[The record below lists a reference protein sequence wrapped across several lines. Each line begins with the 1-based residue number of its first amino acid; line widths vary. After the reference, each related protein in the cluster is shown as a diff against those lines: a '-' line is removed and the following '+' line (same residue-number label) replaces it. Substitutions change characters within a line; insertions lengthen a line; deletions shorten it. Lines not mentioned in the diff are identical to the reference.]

1 MKYSKNKKLNGV
13 LKEIEE
19 QLLELGLDEVK
30 HYYDEFKH
38 ETDYNI
44 AQYGNLLIYYYDV
57 QEMYQRNG
65 YKTKFSDN
73 KIWEIYKNQVGYV
86 TRQLM
91 RANNMQR
98 RYI

>member
-13 LKEIEE
+13 LNEIEE

-30 HYYDEFKH
+30 HYYDEFKY
-38 ETDYNI
+38 EKDYNI

-73 KIWEIYKNQVGYV
+73 KAWGTYKHQVGYV
-86 TRQLM
+86 TRKLM
-91 RANNMQR
+91 KKGVN
-98 RYI
+98 

>member
-13 LKEIEE
+13 LNEIEE

-30 HYYDEFKH
+30 HYYDEFKY
-38 ETDYNI
+38 ENDYNI
-44 AQYGNLLIYYYDV
+44 AQYGNLLIYYWDV
-57 QEMYQRNG
+57 QELYQRNG

-91 RANNMQR
+91 RK
-98 RYI
+98 

>member
-13 LKEIEE
+13 LNEIEG

-30 HYYDEFKH
+30 RYYDEFKC
-38 ETDYNI
+38 ESDYNI
-44 AQYGNLLIYYYDV
+44 VQYGNLLIYYCDV
-57 QEMYQRNG
+57 QEMYKENG

-73 KIWEIYKNQVGYV
+73 KIWEIYKHQVGYV

-98 RYI
+98 RSA